1 MDSCVP
7 LITLMRWLAIGGARV
22 WKPTKS
28 PPLSGQTLS
37 FGATGA
43 VLGTLAAAPIAWLAI
58 SAPRGSRAHLR
69 DQLHDQRS
77 ARHCRGAC
85 SGDDHDTFCSP
96 LYQTVTTVLL
106 AYVMMFLPRALI
118 SLRASL
124 AQAPVE
130 LEEVARSLGRSP
142 ARALWGGTL
151 RLAAP
156 GAAAGA
162 AMVFLGVVNELTATL
177 LLAPNGTETLA
188 TSFWALSGKLDYAA
202 AAPYA
207 TIMVALSLPLTW
219 LPLSPIAAPGRAV
232 SVLELSKV
240 SKFYGSVRAA
250 EDVDLIVTTGSRA
263 AIVGPS
269 GSGKTTL
276 LRLIAGFE
284 QPSAGRIL
292 LDGQMIANET
302 GGVPAHLRRVGY
314 LPQDGLL
321 FPHLSVAG
329 NIGFGVEAR
338 SAQRSKRVAE
348 LMEMVALDPAIGSR
362 SPHELSGGQ

>member
-1 MDSCVP
+1 
-7 LITLMRWLAIGGARV
+7 
-22 WKPTKS
+22 
-28 PPLSGQTLS
+28 
-37 FGATGA
+37 
-43 VLGTLAAAPIAWLAI
+43 
-58 SAPRGSRAHLR
+58 
-69 DQLHDQRS
+69 
-77 ARHCRGAC
+77 
-85 SGDDHDTFCSP
+85 
-96 LYQTVTTVLL
+96 
-106 AYVMMFLPRALI
+106 
-118 SLRASL
+118 
-124 AQAPVE
+124 
-130 LEEVARSLGRSP
+130 
-142 ARALWGGTL
+142 
-151 RLAAP
+151 
-156 GAAAGA
+156 
-162 AMVFLGVVNELTATL
+162 MVFLGVVNELTATL

-188 TSFWALSGKLDYAA
+188 TSFWAFSGKLDYAA

-321 FPHLSVAG
+321 FPHLSVC
-329 NIGFGVEAR
+329 R
-338 SAQRSKRVAE
+338 
-348 LMEMVALDPAIGSR
+348 
-362 SPHELSGGQ
+362 